1 MIEILYENSEI
12 VFCVKPQGFSS
23 EKDMPDHLKEQLGCD
38 IYTLHRLDNPVGGVM
53 VYAKTK
59 DAAAKFSKKISENTD
74 FEKTYLTVCE
84 GVFEEKN
91 GIMEDLLFKDSSKN
105 KSFVVKKERK
115 GAFGISVL
123 VGMVYSIMLLL
134 ITALGFGDGYRGVP
148 VTILVIVSGCIITV
162 IARKDRTKTGNVRR
176 NRK

>member
-1 MIEILYENSEI
+1 MRPKDTIRNGRRSTLGKIVIGAMISMLVMILGIASVAGLIIRNVINEDSAGYVVVI
-12 VFCVKPQGFSS
+12 VLLLSS
-23 EKDMPDHLKEQLGCD
+23 
-38 IYTLHRLDNPVGGVM
+38 
-53 VYAKTK
+53 
-59 DAAAKFSKKISENTD
+59 
-74 FEKTYLTVCE
+74 
-84 GVFEEKN
+84 
-91 GIMEDLLFKDSSKN
+91 IMGS
-105 KSFVVKKERK
+105 SFVIKKERE

>member
-1 MIEILYENSEI
+1 MRPKDTIRNGRRSTLGKIVIGAMISMLVMILGIASVAGLIIKNVINEDSTGYVVVI
-12 VFCVKPQGFSS
+12 VLLLSS
-23 EKDMPDHLKEQLGCD
+23 IMGC
-38 IYTLHRLDNPVGGVM
+38 
-53 VYAKTK
+53 
-59 DAAAKFSKKISENTD
+59 
-74 FEKTYLTVCE
+74 
-84 GVFEEKN
+84 
-91 GIMEDLLFKDSSKN
+91 
-105 KSFVVKKERK
+105 SFVIKKERK

>member
-1 MIEILYENSEI
+1 MRPKDTIRNGRRSTLGKIVIGAMISMLVMILGIASVAGLIIRNVINEDSTGYVVVI
-12 VFCVKPQGFSS
+12 VLLLSS
-23 EKDMPDHLKEQLGCD
+23 IMGC
-38 IYTLHRLDNPVGGVM
+38 
-53 VYAKTK
+53 
-59 DAAAKFSKKISENTD
+59 
-74 FEKTYLTVCE
+74 
-84 GVFEEKN
+84 
-91 GIMEDLLFKDSSKN
+91 
-105 KSFVVKKERK
+105 SFVIKKERE

-162 IARKDRTKTGNVRR
+162 IARKDRTKTGDVRR